1 MNRYLIIVSIVFFNI
16 SGNAQSDFNKH
27 IGAHLSSL
35 GMSSMGY
42 PFSTESGLYGHFL
55 PEIIK
60 EDATLNLAVS
70 PNPFTHSFSVSCD
83 DVRIHS
89 IELRNVLGH
98 TVFTSEEKEI
108 YQPNVPSGKYYLIAV
123 TSGGQA
129 IKTIIHIE

>member
-1 MNRYLIIVSIVFFNI
+1 MNRYLIIVSIILFNL

-42 PFSTESGLYGHFL
+42 PFSNESGLYGHFL

-60 EDATLNLAVS
+60 EDLTLNLAVS
-70 PNPFTHSFSVSCD
+70 PNPFTHSFSVSCA

-89 IELRNVLGH
+89 IELRDVLGH
-98 TVFTSEEKEI
+98 TVFTSEQKEI
-108 YQPNVPSGKYYLIAV
+108 YQPNVPSGKYYLIVV